1 LVLIP
6 KEGQEFFEE
15 MAERGFYG
23 STKTVYFLVRSK
35 KPVRVKGASPS
46 YSYKLEA
53 VGERYRKSK
62 NEYSW

>member
-1 LVLIP
+1 
-6 KEGQEFFEE
+6 